1 MLLFDRSLV
10 QHHRNRAAKNFEN
23 HDFLI
28 HHIAQ
33 EIAERLTGIGRTFPL
48 GLDLG
53 SHQGALVGH
62 PLLNEKVDTFFQ
74 CDLSPKMIAKAHGP
88 RFAADEER
96 LPVADESL
104 NLVTSVLS
112 LHWTNDLPGAL
123 IQINRSLKPDGL
135 FLGAVLGGSTLHE
148 LRTSLSEAEVELEGG
163 LSPRVSPMVDLRD
176 AGSLLQRAGFGLP
189 VTDSE
194 PITVR
199 YKSPFHL
206 MRELRG
212 MGETNA
218 VLDRRKTPL
227 RRKTLLRAVEIYQE
241 KFGLEDGRIPAT
253 FEVIYLTGWAPHESQ
268 QKPLAPGSAR
278 TRLAEALKVPEQSAG
293 EKPSG

>member
-1 MLLFDRSLV
+1 MLLFDRLLV
-10 QHHRNRAAKNFEN
+10 QHHRNRAAQNFEK

-33 EIAERLTGIGRTFPL
+33 EMAERLSAIDRVFPK

-53 SHQGALVGH
+53 SHQGALVAH
-62 PLLNEKVDTFFQ
+62 PLLKDKVETFFQ
-74 CDLSPKMIAKAHGP
+74 CDLSPKMVAKAHGP

-96 LPVADESL
+96 LPVAEESL

-135 FLGAVLGGSTLHE
+135 FLGAVLGGATLHE

-194 PITVR
+194 PLTVR

-206 MRELRG
+206 MQELRG

-241 KFGLEDGRIPAT
+241 KYGLEDGRIPAT

-278 TRLAEALKVPEQSAG
+278 TRLADALKVPEQSAG
-293 EKPSG
+293 EKTSQ